1 MITIINK
8 EEKYYRNNKR
18 RRLERRNEEGLTK
31 REQEKVDNINKIKEF
46 VELGLKNKDIAE
58 KLGLSVRQVQR
69 LKKDPQ
75 GDMKWLFINM
85 WVWGFIFNIINWG
98 IENVLGMLAASRY

>member
-8 EEKYYRNNKR
+8 EEKCYRNNKR

-69 LKKDPQ
+69 LKKDP
-75 GDMKWLFINM
+75 
-85 WVWGFIFNIINWG
+85 
-98 IENVLGMLAASRY
+98 

>member
-18 RRLERRNEEGLTK
+18 RMLERRNEEGLTK
-31 REQEKVDNINKIKEF
+31 REQEKVDKINKIKEF

-69 LKKDPQ
+69 LKKDP
-75 GDMKWLFINM
+75 
-85 WVWGFIFNIINWG
+85 
-98 IENVLGMLAASRY
+98 

>member
-18 RRLERRNEEGLTK
+18 RRLGRRNEEGLTK

-69 LKKDPQ
+69 LKKR
-75 GDMKWLFINM
+75 
-85 WVWGFIFNIINWG
+85 
-98 IENVLGMLAASRY
+98 S

>member
-8 EEKYYRNNKR
+8 QEKYYRNNKR

-69 LKKDPQ
+69 LKKDTQ
-75 GDMKWLFINM
+75 G
-85 WVWGFIFNIINWG
+85 
-98 IENVLGMLAASRY
+98 

>member
-69 LKKDPQ
+69 LKKYP
-75 GDMKWLFINM
+75 
-85 WVWGFIFNIINWG
+85 
-98 IENVLGMLAASRY
+98 

>member
-1 MITIINK
+1 MIALINK
-8 EEKYYRNNKR
+8 DEKYYRNNKR

-69 LKKDPQ
+69 LKKDP
-75 GDMKWLFINM
+75 
-85 WVWGFIFNIINWG
+85 
-98 IENVLGMLAASRY
+98 

>member
-31 REQEKVDNINKIKEF
+31 REQEKVDDIDKVKEL
-46 VELGLKNKDIAE
+46 VALGLKNKDIAE

-69 LKKDPQ
+69 LKKDP
-75 GDMKWLFINM
+75 
-85 WVWGFIFNIINWG
+85 
-98 IENVLGMLAASRY
+98 

>member
-1 MITIINK
+1 MVTIISK

-31 REQEKVDNINKIKEF
+31 REQEKVDNINKVKELL
-46 VELGLKNKDIAE
+46 ELGLKNKDISE

-69 LKKDPQ
+69 LKKDP
-75 GDMKWLFINM
+75 
-85 WVWGFIFNIINWG
+85 
-98 IENVLGMLAASRY
+98 

>member
-18 RRLERRNEEGLTK
+18 RRLEIRNEEGLTK

-69 LKKDPQ
+69 LKKDP
-75 GDMKWLFINM
+75 
-85 WVWGFIFNIINWG
+85 
-98 IENVLGMLAASRY
+98 

>member
-31 REQEKVDNINKIKEF
+31 REQEKVDNIDKVKEL
-46 VELGLKNKDIAE
+46 VALGLKNKDIAE

-69 LKKDPQ
+69 LKNRP
-75 GDMKWLFINM
+75 
-85 WVWGFIFNIINWG
+85 
-98 IENVLGMLAASRY
+98 

>member
-31 REQEKVDNINKIKEF
+31 REQEKVDKINKVKEF

-69 LKKDPQ
+69 LKKDP
-75 GDMKWLFINM
+75 
-85 WVWGFIFNIINWG
+85 
-98 IENVLGMLAASRY
+98 

>member
-46 VELGLKNKDIAE
+46 VELGFKNKDIAE
-58 KLGLSVRQVQR
+58 NLGLSVRQVQR
-69 LKKDPQ
+69 LKKDP
-75 GDMKWLFINM
+75 
-85 WVWGFIFNIINWG
+85 
-98 IENVLGMLAASRY
+98 

>member
-18 RRLERRNEEGLTK
+18 RMLERRNEEGLTK

-69 LKKDPQ
+69 LKKDP
-75 GDMKWLFINM
+75 
-85 WVWGFIFNIINWG
+85 
-98 IENVLGMLAASRY
+98 

>member
-8 EEKYYRNNKR
+8 EEKYCRNNKR

-31 REQEKVDNINKIKEF
+31 REQEKVDNINKIKAL
-46 VELGLKNKDIAE
+46 VELGFKNKDISE

-69 LKKDPQ
+69 LKKDP
-75 GDMKWLFINM
+75 
-85 WVWGFIFNIINWG
+85 
-98 IENVLGMLAASRY
+98 

>member
-18 RRLERRNEEGLTK
+18 RRLERRNKEGLTK

-69 LKKDPQ
+69 LKKDP
-75 GDMKWLFINM
+75 
-85 WVWGFIFNIINWG
+85 
-98 IENVLGMLAASRY
+98 

>member
-18 RRLERRNEEGLTK
+18 RKLERRNEEGLTK
-31 REQEKVDNINKIKEF
+31 REQAKVDNINKIKEF

-69 LKKDPQ
+69 LKKN
-75 GDMKWLFINM
+75 L
-85 WVWGFIFNIINWG
+85 
-98 IENVLGMLAASRY
+98 

>member
-31 REQEKVDNINKIKEF
+31 SEQEKVDNINKIKEF

-69 LKKDPQ
+69 LKKDP
-75 GDMKWLFINM
+75 
-85 WVWGFIFNIINWG
+85 
-98 IENVLGMLAASRY
+98 

>member
-8 EEKYYRNNKR
+8 DEKYYRNNKR

-69 LKKDPQ
+69 LKKDT
-75 GDMKWLFINM
+75 
-85 WVWGFIFNIINWG
+85 
-98 IENVLGMLAASRY
+98 

>member
-8 EEKYYRNNKR
+8 EEKYYRKNKR

-31 REQEKVDNINKIKEF
+31 REQEKVDNINKIKAL
-46 VELGLKNKDIAE
+46 VELGFKNKDISE

-69 LKKDPQ
+69 LKKDT
-75 GDMKWLFINM
+75 
-85 WVWGFIFNIINWG
+85 
-98 IENVLGMLAASRY
+98 

>member
-18 RRLERRNEEGLTK
+18 RRLERRNEKGLTK
-31 REQEKVDNINKIKEF
+31 REQEKVDNINKIKAL
-46 VELGLKNKDIAE
+46 VELGFKNKDISE

-69 LKKDPQ
+69 LKKDP
-75 GDMKWLFINM
+75 
-85 WVWGFIFNIINWG
+85 
-98 IENVLGMLAASRY
+98 

>member
-8 EEKYYRNNKR
+8 DEKYYRNNKR

-69 LKKDPQ
+69 LKKDP
-75 GDMKWLFINM
+75 
-85 WVWGFIFNIINWG
+85 
-98 IENVLGMLAASRY
+98 

>member
-8 EEKYYRNNKR
+8 EEKYYRNNKG

-69 LKKDPQ
+69 LKKDP
-75 GDMKWLFINM
+75 
-85 WVWGFIFNIINWG
+85 
-98 IENVLGMLAASRY
+98 